1 MTQPIYSEQV
11 CQNYHQAIEF
21 IGKKWIGAIL
31 YSLVDGPLRYNE
43 IHARIEG
50 ISDRLLTQRLNEL
63 VDADMIEKEYIN
75 DSVKKTKYCLTEN
88 GQAFKEVIHSIQK
101 WVHTC
106 QKTNQCKEPT
116 SPNI

>member
-50 ISDRLLTQRLNEL
+50 ISDRL
-63 VDADMIEKEYIN
+63 
-75 DSVKKTKYCLTEN
+75 
-88 GQAFKEVIHSIQK
+88 
-101 WVHTC
+101 
-106 QKTNQCKEPT
+106 
-116 SPNI
+116 

>member
-1 MTQPIYSEQV
+1 MKRQSL
-11 CQNYHQAIEF
+11 
-21 IGKKWIGAIL
+21 GKVHYFQEAPHAF
-31 YSLVDGPLRYNE
+31 LVQLPHL
-43 IHARIEG
+43 
-50 ISDRLLTQRLNEL
+50 DRLLTQRLNEL

-75 DSVKKTKYCLTEN
+75 DSVKKTKYRLTEN